1 MFTQSRHFNFQY
13 SLINK
18 KIINKKKSFSFYYI
32 SRQIVFDGYS
42 QDAVSRDQTLLC
54 PPTGG

>member
-13 SLINK
+13 RLINK
-18 KIINKKKSFSFYYI
+18 KIINKKKRFSFYYI

-42 QDAVSRDQTLLC
+42 KDAVSRDQTLLC